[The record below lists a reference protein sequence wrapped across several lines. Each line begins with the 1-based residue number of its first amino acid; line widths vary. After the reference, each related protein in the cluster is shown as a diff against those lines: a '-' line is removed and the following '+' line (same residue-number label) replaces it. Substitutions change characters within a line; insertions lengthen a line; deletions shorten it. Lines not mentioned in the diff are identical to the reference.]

1 MRERARFW
9 TVSSPRILRALGA
22 MSVAL
27 VVVLAACSPDTPE
40 ARIGE
45 TMQRVE
51 DIRGL
56 DSDRDVPYSFL
67 SSDVAFVDLLEELDD
82 PEMVSE
88 LEAEASLFSRLGLM
102 EADVDRVELAKEST
116 RRSILGFYDP
126 EAKQMTIVDE
136 DGEVSPDE
144 LMVLAHEHAHALQDQ
159 HYDLETRLETL
170 DDDAHLAL
178 KALIEG
184 EATIVMYVWA
194 IKRLSFL
201 DWIEIEEREDIEV
214 PTDYEPLR
222 SIPPILWRP
231 GEFPYVDG
239 AAFVYE
245 FWGPGG
251 WDAVHDI
258 WADPPVSTEQVMHP
272 HRYPDDVPVAVGLPD
287 VAATLGA
294 GWSTD
299 MELTMGEL
307 QTSVL
312 LADGD
317 DWDYGEDEDVVFPF
331 PQAANAKAAEGW
343 GGDRLQMLQ
352 GPQGAWAIV
361 WQTTWD
367 SEVDALEFAG
377 AANVVMAD
385 LEGRPVASLGIDI
398 TTDRLAHPVLVI
410 VADSDPTYQTVAA
423 ALELG

>member
-1 MRERARFW
+1 MPSAIAPGSTGRTMRPG
-9 TVSSPRILRALGA
+9 VLCL
-22 MSVAL
+22 AL

-40 ARIGE
+40 GRIDE

-56 DSDRDVPYSFL
+56 GSDRDVPYSFL
-67 SSDVAFVDLLEELDD
+67 ASDVAFVDLLAELDE
-82 PEMVSE
+82 PEMLGE
-88 LEAEASLFSRLGLM
+88 LEAEASLFKRLGLM
-102 EADVDRVELAKEST
+102 EADLDRVELARESMT
-116 RRSILGFYDP
+116 RSILGFYDP
-126 EAKQMTIVDE
+126 ETKQMTIVDD

-194 IKRLSFL
+194 IKRLSLL
-201 DWIEIEEREDIEV
+201 DWTEIEEQEGVEV
-214 PTDYEPLR
+214 PTDYQPLR
-222 SIPPILWRP
+222 SVPPILWRP

-251 WDAVHDI
+251 WDAVQDI
-258 WADPPVSTEQVMHP
+258 WDDPPASTEQVMHP
-272 HRYPDDVPVAVGLPD
+272 HRYPHDVPVAVGLPD
-287 VAATLGA
+287 VAAAMGL
-294 GWSTD
+294 GWSTA

-317 DWDYGEDEDVVFPF
+317 DWDYGEDDDVVFPF

-343 GGDRLQMLQ
+343 GGDRLQMLH
-352 GPQGAWAIV
+352 GPGDAWAVV

-367 SEVDALEFAG
+367 SEADALEFAA

-385 LEGRPVASLGIDI
+385 LEGRPLANLGIDI
-398 TTDRLAHPVLVI
+398 TDDDLAHPVLVL

-423 ALELG
+423 ALDLG